1 MEDIRDVL
9 QIRDVES
16 NYQPQ
21 ILAQPNEPHHSTSN
35 QSHVAIDD
43 QELLQLQ
50 AAQMFYSSYSFQQKQ
65 DHLAKVYSL
74 LDHHRMI
81 VEILQGMKDVCVLGL
96 KDHEV
101 NPKIAYTQ
109 ASILEAKNVL
119 FRSQNRH

>member
-1 MEDIRDVL
+1 
-9 QIRDVES
+9 
-16 NYQPQ
+16 
-21 ILAQPNEPHHSTSN
+21 
-35 QSHVAIDD
+35 
-43 QELLQLQ
+43 
-50 AAQMFYSSYSFQQKQ
+50 MFYSSYSFQQKQ